1 MKKQEVV
8 FYYLRQKTEK
18 LETQNNDIF
27 PKINLLITIAMN
39 ILASNIPIG
48 K

>member
-8 FYYLRQKTEK
+8 FYYFRQKTEK

-27 PKINLLITIAMN
+27 PTISLLITTAMN
-39 ILASNIPIG
+39 ILARNILIG